1 MENNRFL
8 RIVLLT
14 ASFMFA
20 TPAAAEV
27 VADWGTVATPI
38 TTETSFS
45 FAQYDISSNFTDQY
59 AFTLEGASGAA
70 SNVTFQFDLC
80 RSGCGNPDLSYGIY
94 DANGGLV
101 TVTNGVATLSA
112 GSYVFQVKG
121 DGMGAGNSVDYWGSV
136 RFTAASMSMVSPA
149 PEPSSLMLTLFGMG
163 GLGWAVRRRRRMAG
177 GAAQS
182 GAGASTSTSLY
193 AAV

>member
-1 MENNRFL
+1 MKNNRLL
-8 RIVLLT
+8 RIALLT
-14 ASFMFA
+14 VSFLFA
-20 TPAAAEV
+20 TPASAAT

-45 FAQYDISSNFTDQY
+45 FAQYDISNNFTDQY
-59 AFTLEGASGAA
+59 AFSLEGDSGAA
-70 SNVTFQFDLC
+70 YNVTFQFDLC

-136 RFTAASMSMVSPA
+136 TFSAVSMSMVSPA

-163 GLGWAVRRRRRMAG
+163 GLGWAVRRRRERAGVAARSVAG
-177 GAAQS
+177 GSLCAA
-182 GAGASTSTSLY
+182 G
-193 AAV
+193 